1 VTTVFATEGLVDQKP
16 GVSVQKQTPHSGCRF
31 CGTKLEHT
39 FVDLGM
45 SPLCESYLSADQL
58 NQMEPFYPLH
68 VYVCGNCYLVQLQE
82 YVTPDHI
89 FSDYAY
95 FSSYSDSWLAHAS
108 KYTGQ
113 MAEQFGLNGQS
124 LVVEVA
130 SNDGYLLQYFVE
142 KQIPVLGIEPAANVA
157 AVAVQKGVSTLVK
170 FFGRE
175 TARELAASG
184 KKADLLLG
192 NNVLAQV
199 PDLNDFLAGIKI
211 LLKPAG
217 VITMEFP
224 HLQRLMDQ
232 NQFDT
237 IYHEHFS
244 YFSLTTTEKIFAA
257 HGLTLFDVEE
267 LPTHGGSLR
276 IYARHADDFSKPVSG
291 RVSELRAREESMG
304 YSRVETYSG
313 FAEKVKETKRKLLE
327 FLIDA
332 KRNGKKIAAYGAPG
346 KGNTLL
352 NYCAIR
358 TDFLDYTVDRN
369 PYKHGKFL
377 PGTHVPIYA
386 PEHIRETRPDLLLI
400 LPWNLKDEIIKQNA
414 FIREWGGKF
423 VVPIPEVKIYA

>member
-1 VTTVFATEGLVDQKP
+1 MVERFAI
-16 GVSVQKQTPHSGCRF
+16 S
-31 CGTKLEHT
+31 
-39 FVDLGM
+39 
-45 SPLCESYLSADQL
+45 
-58 NQMEPFYPLH
+58 
-68 VYVCGNCYLVQLQE
+68 
-82 YVTPDHI
+82 
-89 FSDYAY
+89 
-95 FSSYSDSWLAHAS
+95 
-108 KYTGQ
+108 
-113 MAEQFGLNGQS
+113 GQS

-142 KQIPVLGIEPAANVA
+142 KQIPVLGIEPASNVA
-157 AVAVQKGVSTLVK
+157 AIAVQKGVSTLVK
-170 FFGRE
+170 FFGTE
-175 TARELAASG
+175 TARELAAAG

-199 PDLNDFLAGIKI
+199 PDLTDFVAGMKI

-224 HLQRLMDQ
+224 HLQRLMEQ

-244 YFSLTTTEKIFAA
+244 YFSLITVEKIFAA

-267 LPTHGGSLR
+267 LQTHGGSLR
-276 IYARHADDFSKPVSG
+276 IYARHTEDSSKSVNN
-291 RVSELRAREESMG
+291 RIAELRAREESMG
-304 YSRVETYSG
+304 YSRIEAYSR
-313 FAEKVKETKRKLLE
+313 FAEQVKETKRKLLE
-327 FLIDA
+327 FLIEA
-332 KRNGKKIAAYGAPG
+332 KRNGKKIAGYGAPG

-369 PYKHGKFL
+369 PFKHGRFL
-377 PGTHVPIYA
+377 PGTHVPIY
-386 PEHIRETRPDLLLI
+386 PTDRIRETRPDFVLI
-400 LPWNLKDEIIKQNA
+400 LPWNLKEEIIKQNA